1 MHQHLLHCWSSL
13 THWLIETGD
22 FSRLTVLP
30 LLLSVSLINL
40 EILEGLV
47 SLEGLVGLVVP
58 VSYISLVN
66 SMHDFTIC
74 IICALHNFQFYLAHL
89 WTDFQ
94 SCLIVTVR
102 SSAYYATDTCQI
114 ENNVAWL
121 QKTVIWIHI
130 LWMWEGTFFFNE
142 KALWQRYDLIQCACA
157 LYTILSL

>member
-1 MHQHLLHCWSSL
+1 MIVTDSLTHRNWRFLTFDSSL
-13 THWLIETGD
+13 TAALGQSDQPGD
-22 FSRLTVLP
+22 PRGSGQFGRPGQLYQS
-30 LLLSVSLINL
+30 
-40 EILEGLV
+40 G
-47 SLEGLVGLVVP
+47 
-58 VSYISLVN
+58 N

-121 QKTVIWIHI
+121 QKTVI
-130 LWMWEGTFFFNE
+130 
-142 KALWQRYDLIQCACA
+142 
-157 LYTILSL
+157 